1 MKMKRILN
9 KIVGVILLVLMVIFI
24 YPLVVMIFGSFK
36 DAVELS
42 TNPAGFPSKLNFD
55 NYLRLVKY
63 ANGMFFRSC
72 LNSLGVSTI
81 YTVLSILIAA
91 MAAYAF
97 SKFDFKGKNL
107 LFAIIIGTIMV
118 PTELKMPALYIMFSK
133 MGILDTYIV
142 QILPTLASVFT
153 MFLIRQHMNGLPDAL
168 LEAGKIDGAGH
179 IKIFTA
185 IVLPLVK
192 PALGAMAILQFLG
205 KWNDFLWPSMMVTS
219 VKKMPVMVILPTLND
234 TLDVYT
240 KPMELIMA
248 GCVCVTVP
256 LFIVF
261 ISNHDK
267 FMSSVSMGA
276 VKG

>member
-1 MKMKRILN
+1 MKMKRIFYKL
-9 KIVGVILLVLMVIFI
+9 IGALLMVFMIIFI
-24 YPLVVMIFGSFK
+24 YPLIVMILGSFK

-42 TNPAGFPSKLNFD
+42 TNPAGLPSKLVLD
-55 NYLRLVKY
+55 NYIRLIKY
-63 ANGMFFRSC
+63 ANGLFFRSC
-72 LNSLGVSTI
+72 LNSLGVSSI

-91 MAAYAF
+91 MAAYSF
-97 SKFDFKGKNL
+97 SKFKFKGKDL
-107 LFAIIIGTIMV
+107 LFAIIVGTIMV

-133 MGILDTYIV
+133 MGMLDTYTV

-153 MFLIRQHMNGLPDAL
+153 MFLIRQHMNSLPDAL
-168 LEAGKIDGAGH
+168 IEASKIDGAGH
-179 IKIFTA
+179 LKIFMA
-185 IVLPLVK
+185 IVLPMVK
-192 PALGAMAILQFLG
+192 PALGAMAILQFLA

-219 VKKMPVMVILPTLND
+219 TAKMPVMVILPTLND
-234 TLDVYT
+234 TLDSYT
-240 KPMELIMA
+240 NPMELIMA